1 MLLVMRGD
9 RLPSVATCQVLLNGY
24 RSEGERIAVDGI
36 FGEQTQRAV
45 LAFQRARHLPL
56 TQRVDQATWEV
67 LSDYGALQV
76 HDHVDIFDPMLRHSE
91 RVLQQ
96 SGARPALAGGTCNGV
111 PALLGELR
119 AHGVSNGRLVMLR
132 FHGHGNRGVQAIS
145 YGTVA
150 HTLYD
155 GILGA
160 PVPDIHH
167 LPPASAIPRNLL
179 AAASL
184 EALHSQISV
193 ASLSVPDIAFELSLL
208 RPLFNPC
215 GSVEFHGCQVGG
227 RQVGRTLLQKFADIV
242 GVPAVGARTRQMTS
256 DAVRFSGQVEIACPA
271 GVSLRHWA
279 KQLRA
284 MRSSPAAQ
292 PTAS

>member
-1 MLLVMRGD
+1 
-9 RLPSVATCQVLLNGY
+9 
-24 RSEGERIAVDGI
+24 VDGI

-56 TQRVDQATWEV
+56 TQRVDQATWQV

-76 HDHVDIFDPMLRHSE
+76 HDHVDVFDPMLRHSE

-119 AHGVSNGRLVMLR
+119 AHGVSSGRLVMLR

-160 PVPDIHH
+160 PVPDI
-167 LPPASAIPRNLL
+167 
-179 AAASL
+179 
-184 EALHSQISV
+184 
-193 ASLSVPDIAFELSLL
+193 AFELSLL

-227 RQVGRTLLQKFADIV
+227 RQVGRTMLQKFADVV

-256 DAVRFSGQVEIACPA
+256 DAMRYRGQVEIACPA

-284 MRSSPAAQ
+284 VRSSSAAQ
-292 PTAS
+292 QAAS

>member
-9 RLPSVATCQVLLNGY
+9 RLPVVALCQVLLNAY
-24 RSEGERIAVDGI
+24 RSERERIAVDGI

-45 LAFQRARHLPL
+45 LAFQRARNLPL
-56 TQRVDQATWEV
+56 TQRVDGPTWGV
-67 LSDYGALQV
+67 LSDHGALQV
-76 HDHVDIFDPMLRHSE
+76 HDHVDVFDPMLRHSA
-91 RVLQQ
+91 RVLEQA
-96 SGARPALAGGTCNGV
+96 GARPAFAGGMCNGV
-111 PALLGELR
+111 PAMLGELR
-119 AHGVSNGRLVMLR
+119 AHGAASGRLVMLR

-150 HTLYD
+150 HTLFD
-155 GILGA
+155 AILGA

-179 AAASL
+179 GAASL

-208 RPLFNPC
+208 RPLFHPC

-227 RQVGRTLLQKFADIV
+227 RQVGRTMLQKFADIV

-256 DAVRFSGQVEIACPA
+256 DAVRFQGQVEVACPA

-279 KQLRA
+279 KKLPA
-284 MRSSPAAQ
+284 TRSSPVDQ
-292 PTAS
+292 PRAS